1 MCKQPRKTN
10 KKFAIS
16 LYLCYLC
23 HMKRLR
29 LLILYLCLASAQVTF
44 SQRACLQKLSSQL
57 RHYALENQTSSMA
70 RQKLATRTTTTFIK
84 IEGDGERILQEKGCQ
99 VLAKWGNIYI
109 ASVPLSQIT
118 PLSWLPEVKRMEA
131 NSYKKCLM
139 DSAIY
144 QVNAIPVYEGL
155 SLPAAYTGKG
165 VVMGIMDIGF
175 DYTNPNFYNYQ
186 MDQYRIKAVW
196 DQLSKDTIGCPLPV
210 GREYTNQEEL
220 LAQGCSTDG
229 ELQYHGSHT
238 LGIAAG
244 SGSEGIPSNVPGKY
258 HGIAYDSD
266 ICLVA
271 NATTENMS
279 LIDPSQQDKFT
290 YAMDALGFKYIF
302 DYADKVGK
310 PCVISFSE
318 GSDQDFHGYD
328 ILYNEV
334 LDSLTSKPGHILVT
348 SAGNN
353 GNEWNYLHKPIGKES
368 AGCFVKNRSDYIQH
382 TVKSRETFSLKTNI
396 YENQGTSPTSI
407 LVTSAQVTEAHDS
420 TWTKE
425 ISIGDDT
432 YTLTIAAYPSCYN
445 PQDICYDWMIKSV
458 NRHIGE
464 TTLISYQVVGKDAD
478 VEMYRTTGEMYAN
491 DCDPTLADG
500 DNTHSINS
508 PACAESMITVGATVN
523 RTSFT
528 NVDGQVLNVINT
540 PQGSQCDY
548 SSIGPTFDGRIKPD
562 VMAPGANVIASYNH
576 FNGEK
581 YKNSWDVEHFQ
592 YQGHTYAWNNMT
604 GTSMSSPIVGGAI
617 ALWLQ
622 ANPNLTRDD
631 VKRIISKTSR
641 PLDAQLQI
649 SNNQWGYG
657 EIDVYRGLL
666 SVLQLD
672 GIKEI
677 STHQPRQARMSIH
690 NGELSIIF
698 DENATQDFSIHIF
711 TIGGI
716 KVMSRRLKQGSDRYA
731 IDVKQ
736 LPRGIYAIQ
745 LTGSKEI
752 TGSMLL
758 EKHTPHN

>member
-1 MCKQPRKTN
+1 MLFCIASSQAT
-10 KKFAIS
+10 FA
-16 LYLCYLC
+16 
-23 HMKRLR
+23 
-29 LLILYLCLASAQVTF
+29 
-44 SQRACLQKLSSQL
+44 QRACLQKLSSQL
-57 RHYALENQTSSMA
+57 RYYALENATSNMA
-70 RQKLATRTTTTFIK
+70 RQKLGTRHTTSFIK
-84 IEGDGERILQEKGCQ
+84 IEGDGERLLQEKGCQ
-99 VLAKWGNIYI
+99 VWARWGNIYI
-109 ASVPLSQIT
+109 ASIPLSQIT

-144 QVNAIPVYEGL
+144 QTNAIPAYEGL
-155 SLPAAYTGKG
+155 SLPSPYTGKG

-196 DQLSKDTIGCPLPV
+196 DQLSKDTIGSQLPV
-210 GREYTNQEEL
+210 GRDYTSQEAL
-220 LAQGCSTDG
+220 LSLGCSTDG
-229 ELQYHGSHT
+229 ELQFHGSHT
-238 LGIAAG
+238 LGTAAG

-279 LIDPSQQDKFT
+279 LIDPSQLDKFT

-353 GNEWNYLHKPIGKES
+353 GNEWNYLHKQTGKES
-368 AGCFVKNRSDYIQH
+368 AGCFVKSSGDYIQH
-382 TVKSRETFSLKTNI
+382 TVKAKEAFSFKTNF
-396 YENQGTSPTSI
+396 YGNQGEAPTSI
-407 LVTSAQVTEAHDS
+407 IVSSSQVTEAPDS
-420 TWTKE
+420 TLTKE
-425 ISIGDDT
+425 IAIGEEA

-445 PQDICYDWMIKSV
+445 PQDICYDWMIKSA
-458 NRHIGE
+458 NRHIGN
-464 TTLISYQVVGKDAD
+464 TYPISYQITGKDAD
-478 VEMYRTTGEMYAN
+478 VEMFRTSGEMYAS
-491 DCDPTLADG
+491 DYDPSLADG

-528 NVDGQVLNVINT
+528 NVDGLVLNAVLS
-540 PQGSQCDY
+540 PRGSLSDY

-562 VMAPGANVIASYNH
+562 VMAPGTNVIASYNH

-592 YQGHTYAWNNMT
+592 YQGHTYAWNAMM

-622 ANPNLTRDD
+622 ANPLLTRDD

-641 PLDAQLQI
+641 PLD
-649 SNNQWGYG
+649 SFSEVPNNQWGYG
-657 EIDVYRGLL
+657 EIDIYRGLL

-677 STHQPRQARMSIH
+677 STHQPHQAQMSIN
-690 NGELSIIF
+690 NGELSIIL
-698 DENATQDFSIHIF
+698 DKNATQDFTVHIF
-711 TIGGI
+711 TIGGV
-716 KVMSRRLKQGSDRYA
+716 KMLSRKLIHGRDRYA
-731 IDVKQ
+731 IDLKH
-736 LPRGIYAIQ
+736 LSRGIYAIQ

-758 EKHTPHN
+758 ER